1 MIAVVDTLGTALALS
16 VTAVVSSL
24 QAAQTVFAAVGTS
37 AAAPRPG
44 RDRAATPNPL
54 VLGWSPAAVPQTPG
68 AVMQT
73 VCGFFLVPNI
83 IPPWVIWVYYISYLK
98 YALEGL
104 FWNQFVLDV
113 VPSVGC
119 LLTQYFF
126 VDPRLN
132 RWTNVI
138 VLMFY
143 PPLIHL
149 LAMAALRWGLRRR
162 VTITPA

>member
-1 MIAVVDTLGTALALS
+1 
-16 VTAVVSSL
+16 
-24 QAAQTVFAAVGTS
+24 
-37 AAAPRPG
+37 
-44 RDRAATPNPL
+44 
-54 VLGWSPAAVPQTPG
+54 
-68 AVMQT
+68 MQT